1 MSAAPGFLL
10 KNIRSASTIVNPQPC
25 QPLTDDPDDSIFLEC
40 AGTAKADYLVTGNT
54 KHFPKGRWKYTE
66 IVTPRQFIDLWGEN
80 SQILNSKNNHAYPHG
95 ACISRRQDPP
105 FFLSSLSY
113 IGAHN

>member
-1 MSAAPGFLL
+1 MRQIPPEVQSAHEAPPIILDVCRARLLL
-10 KNIRSASTIVNPQPC
+10 KKIRSASTIVNPQPC

-66 IVTPRQFIDLWGEN
+66 IVTPRQFIDLWGR
-80 SQILNSKNNHAYPHG
+80 I
-95 ACISRRQDPP
+95 RR
-105 FFLSSLSY
+105 Y
-113 IGAHN
+113 